1 MKRSIVAALA
11 AAAAPLTLAQSPED
25 PAVIVTATR
34 FPDSVLAAPVGVT
47 VITSEDI
54 RNSTATSV
62 AEVLNKLGGVHTR
75 INFLGTPDLPI
86 DLRGFGVTGD
96 QNSLVLLNGQRI
108 SENELAAARLTG
120 IPLNA
125 IERIE
130 IVRGSGSVLYGGG
143 TTRGTINIL
152 PAGAPPTPAPTT
164 MVGALRSVAT
174 PDPPR
179 GHIYSAETTGLL
191 LFAYAFRNDNFP

>member
-143 TTRGTINIL
+143 AHRR
-152 PAGAPPTPAPTT
+152 PPNQFHSASPPPPAPTT
-164 MVGALRSVAT
+164 LDGSRRTAPAPGRCAGRT
-174 PDPPR
+174 FARADPR
-179 GHIYSAETTGLL
+179 LTVSAP
-191 LFAYAFRNDNFP
+191 A

>member
-62 AEVLNKLGGVHTR
+62 ST
-75 INFLGTPDLPI
+75 
-86 DLRGFGVTGD
+86 
-96 QNSLVLLNGQRI
+96 S
-108 SENELAAARLTG
+108 SEAYIRAS
-120 IPLNA
+120 IFS
-125 IERIE
+125 
-130 IVRGSGSVLYGGG
+130 VRRTCRS
-143 TTRGTINIL
+143 I
-152 PAGAPPTPAPTT
+152 
-164 MVGALRSVAT
+164 SVA
-174 PDPPR
+174 
-179 GHIYSAETTGLL
+179 SA
-191 LFAYAFRNDNFP
+191 

>member
-108 SENELAAARLTG
+108 SENELAAAKLTG

-143 TTRGTINIL
+143 TTRRNHKIIT
-152 PAGAPPTPAPTT
+152 APPPPPPPRKTPYGWLGRDADPY
-164 MVGALRSVAT
+164 LR
-174 PDPPR
+174 R
-179 GHIYSAETTGLL
+179 GHISPRAKSALPV
-191 LFAYAFRNDNFP
+191 YAH

>member
-143 TTRGTINIL
+143 ATRGTLKNTT
-152 PAGAPPTPAPTT
+152 PTPPPPPAPTPPY
-164 MVGALRSVAT
+164 AAPCSDPP
-174 PDPPR
+174 PDPRPCPTSPR
-179 GHIYSAETTGLL
+179 EASGV
-191 LFAYAFRNDNFP
+191 

>member
-1 MKRSIVAALA
+1 MKRFIVAALA

-143 TTRGTINIL
+143 ATRGTLYIITAA
-152 PAGAPPTPAPTT
+152 PAPPPPRTTLDGAPGSGAAP
-164 MVGALRSVAT
+164 G
-174 PDPPR
+174 PR
-179 GHIYSAETTGLL
+179 RGPH
-191 LFAYAFRNDNFP
+191 